1 MTSDDIMFENWEGLE
16 IGKQIPK
23 SIHPHKGKKIT
34 HPTGDC
40 DLEKDNQLSQ
50 ARQDSHLQI
59 LEVVCIYKSLLQYTL
74 YGNWTVTMI
83 EATSCEP

>member
-1 MTSDDIMFENWEGLE
+1 MTSDDIMFENWEGLNT
-16 IGKQIPK
+16 GKQIPK

-40 DLEKDNQLSQ
+40 HLEKDNQLSQ

-59 LEVVCIYKSLLQYTL
+59 LK
-74 YGNWTVTMI
+74 
-83 EATSCEP
+83 